1 MATVAQPIDSQAE
14 KEKTTSAGTS
24 DVKNECDTKH
34 LAKTDDIAEKNIS
47 VRDTDNDELNVATEE
62 FTQKLLDDEK
72 AFVEQSEGALTQ
84 QRKGVK
90 GACFLSGDSDS
101 EEDVIERIDGR
112 SSKRETD
119 TADIETKDAGTE
131 AHDVDKKPKVIVA
144 ATMDAGTENTE
155 THPTD
160 DITAKDKQSSSAEEP
175 TNDIVQ
181 QPTGADAAVSAKD
194 HDDNI
199 TTSNSDTKT
208 EPKKITEHKDE
219 PEEEF
224 SEEKASSHITEQD
237 DPNLSKEEAGSEGE
251 GNDSDYKDD
260 GEEESSS
267 NSVRVAGREV

>member
-34 LAKTDDIAEKNIS
+34 LAKTDDIAEQNIS
-47 VRDTDNDELNVATEE
+47 VRDTDNDELHAATEE

-131 AHDVDKKPKVIVA
+131 AHDVDKRPEVIVA

-160 DITAKDKQSSSAEEP
+160 DITVKDNQSSSAEEP

-199 TTSNSDTKT
+199 STSNSDTKT

-237 DPNLSKEEAGSEGE
+237 DPNLSKEEAGSEVE